1 MITVMKKLY
10 LLPLG
15 ALLLTACSN
24 SDDDKLPAL
33 SDKTY
38 EGLTELNLL
47 YDKASMVGK
56 SATLT
61 SDVLTFDSKVDLG
74 SLSDAL
80 KSIPPIPGPGV
91 LPGSPST
98 TIQLKFA
105 PNDDKYSFAGSGET
119 EYVTYSYLGNI
130 TEDKLNF
137 NFYDVKLKDAH
148 MANRVWK
155 PTPADNSTGASPFH
169 IVWETSQPGLLE
181 YFDGSIEDALKLI
194 ATLPMIPAYSNT
206 AYMSPTQAI
215 NNGLKTLSFNADG
228 NLVVTYLQSA
238 NGAAQFAQAPLCMLQ
253 YVNLGS
259 GYAKLFINPTDLVS
273 LIIINNTN
281 KPDIPEHPFGKSMTR
296 AGEMGGLADILALLS
311 PEELQQILATV
322 SPMLSQGF
330 PVQYTLNGNHLDL
343 FIPTEV
349 LVPMIK
355 NFIAPML
362 AKPEVQ
368 EMIAAK
374 LEQSAALKPYLPMI
388 KAFMIALPLIMETT
402 TKAEIGL
409 SLAAY

>member
-1 MITVMKKLY
+1 MKKLY
-10 LLPLG
+10 LLPL
-15 ALLLTACSN
+15 ATLIFTACDK
-24 SDDDKLPAL
+24 SDGENLPVL
-33 SDKTY
+33 TDKTY
-38 EGLTELNLL
+38 EGLTELNLM
-47 YDKASMVGK
+47 YDKAPMVGK

-61 SDVLTFDSKVDLG
+61 DDVLTFDSKVDLG

-80 KSIPPIPGPGV
+80 KAIPPIPGPGA
-91 LPGSPST
+91 LPGSPAVS
-98 TIQLKFA
+98 IKLNFA
-105 PNDDKYSFAGSGET
+105 PNEDKYSFAGSGET
-119 EYVTYSYLGNI
+119 DYVTYSYLGNI

-137 NFYDVKLKDAH
+137 NFYNVKLKDAH
-148 MANRVWK
+148 MANHVWK
-155 PTPADNSTGASPFH
+155 PAPADAATGVSPFH

-194 ATLPMIPAYSNT
+194 VTLPMIPAYSNT

-215 NNGLKTLSFNADG
+215 NNGLQALSFNSNG

-253 YVNLGS
+253 YINLGN
-259 GYAKLFINPTDLVS
+259 GYAKLCVNPTDLVS

-296 AGEMGGLADILALLS
+296 SGESGGLADILALLS
-311 PEELQQILATV
+311 PEEMQQILAVV

-330 PVQYTLNGNHLDL
+330 PVQYTLNGNKLDI
-343 FIPTEV
+343 FMPTEI

-374 LEQSAALKPYLPMI
+374 LEQSAALKPYLPII

-409 SLAAY
+409 SLVAY